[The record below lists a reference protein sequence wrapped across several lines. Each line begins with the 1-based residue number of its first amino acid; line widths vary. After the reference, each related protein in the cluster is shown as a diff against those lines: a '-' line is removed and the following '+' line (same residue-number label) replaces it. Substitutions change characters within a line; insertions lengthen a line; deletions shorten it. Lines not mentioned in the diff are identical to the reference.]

1 MCRSGKSATSANLGV
16 VDPRIV
22 LPWAPSPASS
32 GGVPRPTEKALQ
44 SCGRAGSIIYRQPS
58 PMHRKSPAPTSS
70 TPTLSNASDASLQ
83 ERFFLLKRDVVPNQH
98 KAKGGGNS
106 SGYCPFKFLGPI
118 RYSIYSTS
126 YLLVATGSQRCHQ
139 ALSVSKASKHLNYT
153 FGHSAIS
160 HCIPGPHSVF
170 AQAS

>member
-44 SCGRAGSIIYRQPS
+44 SCGRAGPILFRQPS

-106 SGYCPFKFLGPI
+106 SRSGYRPFKFLGPI
-118 RYSIYSTS
+118 QYSIYSTS
-126 YLLVATGSQRCHQ
+126 YLLLATSSQRGHQ
-139 ALSVSKASKHLNYT
+139 ASGVSKTSKHLNYP
-153 FGHSAIS
+153 FGY
-160 HCIPGPHSVF
+160 F
-170 AQAS
+170 Y